1 MKTSISNKSF
11 GLTIGFFSTL
21 VFFYFFYITQEIN
34 IYLVTVSL
42 FFLILGVFNSSIL
55 TPFNIIWVKFGDL
68 LGIIVSPIVM
78 MVVYFGVI
86 FPTKIILRLF
96 KKDILNLK
104 TDKTAKTF
112 WIESSKKFNSMNNQF

>member
-1 MKTSISNKSF
+1 MRN
-11 GLTIGFFSTL
+11 FFSPEFEL
-21 VFFYFFYITQEIN
+21 FLRNFPKLFVRFSNLRRFFGAT
-34 IYLVTVSL
+34 
-42 FFLILGVFNSSIL
+42 
-55 TPFNIIWVKFGDL
+55 IWVKFGDL

-86 FPTKIILRLF
+86 FTTKIILRLF